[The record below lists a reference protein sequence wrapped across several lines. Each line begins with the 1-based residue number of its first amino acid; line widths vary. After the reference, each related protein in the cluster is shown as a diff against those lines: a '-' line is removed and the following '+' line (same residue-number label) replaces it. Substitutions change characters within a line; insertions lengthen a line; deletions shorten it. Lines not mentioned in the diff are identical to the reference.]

1 MEEIRVLLAD
11 DHPSFR
17 EGLERLLREE
27 EDVEVVGQ
35 SSDGQEAVTM
45 SRDLHPDVVILDVS
59 MPKLNGVEATKQIK
73 EACPDTSIL
82 ILSAYD
88 NNPYVLSAIEYG
100 ADGYLL
106 KSARYQEV
114 ITAIRAVHGG
124 GKVLDSAVANKVF
137 SQLGGGKA
145 DTGAGKAPQQLHP
158 RELEV
163 LKVAAKGLSNKEIS
177 QELSISVFTV
187 QTHMVNILQK
197 LEANSRTEAVLR
209 ALKEGWLTMDDLP

>member
-1 MEEIRVLLAD
+1 MEKIRVLLAD

-27 EDVEVVGQ
+27 ADVEVVGQ
-35 SSDGQEAVTM
+35 ASDGQEAVDM
-45 SRDLHPDVVILDVS
+45 ARNLHPDVVILDVS

-73 EACPDTSIL
+73 EACPETSIL

-124 GKVLDSAVANKVF
+124 GKVLDSAVAKKVF
-137 SQLGGGKA
+137 SQLGGRA
-145 DTGAGKAPQQLHP
+145 NTGAGKASQQLHP

-163 LKVAAKGLSNKEIS
+163 LKVAAKGMSNKEIS

-209 ALKEGWLTMDDLP
+209 ALKEGWITMDDLP

>member
-1 MEEIRVLLAD
+1 MEKIRVLLAD

-27 EDVEVVGQ
+27 ADVEVVGQ
-35 SSDGQEAVTM
+35 ASDGQEAVDM
-45 SRDLHPDVVILDVS
+45 ARNLHPDVVILDVS

-73 EACPDTSIL
+73 EACPETSIL

-124 GKVLDSAVANKVF
+124 GKVLDSAVAKKVF
-137 SQLGGGKA
+137 SQLGGRA
-145 DTGAGKAPQQLHP
+145 NTGAGKASQQLHP

-163 LKVAAKGLSNKEIS
+163 LKVAAKGMSNKEIS

-187 QTHMVNILQK
+187 QTHIVNILQK

-209 ALKEGWLTMDDLP
+209 ALKEGWITMDDLP

>member
-1 MEEIRVLLAD
+1 MGKIRVLLAD

-27 EDVEVVGQ
+27 TDVEVVGQ
-35 SSDGQEAVTM
+35 ANDGHEAIAM
-45 SRDLHPDVVILDVS
+45 ARDLHPDVVILDVS
-59 MPKLNGVEATKQIK
+59 MPKINGVEATKQIK
-73 EACPDTSIL
+73 EVCPDTSIL

-114 ITAIRAVHGG
+114 ITAIRAVYAGD
-124 GKVLDSAVANKVF
+124 KVLDSAVAKKVF
-137 SQLGGGKA
+137 SQLSGGK
-145 DTGAGKAPQQLHP
+145 TEAGKAKTSQQLHP

-163 LKVAAKGLSNKEIS
+163 LKLAAKGFSNKEIS
-177 QELSISVFTV
+177 KELSISVFTV

-197 LEANSRTEAVLR
+197 LDASSRTEAVLR
-209 ALKEGWLTMDDLP
+209 ALKEGWITMEDLP

>member
-1 MEEIRVLLAD
+1 MHKIRVLLAD

-27 EDVEVVGQ
+27 EDIEVVGQ
-35 SSDGQEAVTM
+35 SSDGLEAVNM
-45 SRDLHPDVVILDVS
+45 SRDLRPDVVILDVS

-73 EACPDTSIL
+73 EACPDTSVL

-114 ITAIRAVHGG
+114 ITAIRAVYSG
-124 GKVLDSAVANKVF
+124 GKVLDSTVASKVF

-145 DTGAGKAPQQLHP
+145 DTGAGKDPQQLHP

-163 LKVAAKGLSNKEIS
+163 LRVAARGLSNKEIS
-177 QELSISVFTV
+177 HELSISVFTV

-197 LEANSRTEAVLR
+197 LDANSRTEAVLR

>member
-1 MEEIRVLLAD
+1 MEKIRVLLAD

-27 EDVEVVGQ
+27 EDVQVVGQ
-35 SSDGQEAVTM
+35 SSDGQEAVNM
-45 SRDLHPDVVILDVS
+45 ARDLHPDVVILDVS
-59 MPKLNGVEATKQIK
+59 MPKLNGVEATKRIK

-114 ITAIRAVHGG
+114 ITAIRAVYGG
-124 GKVLDSAVANKVF
+124 GKVLDSSVASKVF
-137 SQLGGGKA
+137 SQLRGGKA
-145 DTGAGKAPQQLHP
+145 DKDTGKAPQKLHP

-163 LKVAAKGLSNKEIS
+163 LKVAARGLSNKEIA

-187 QTHMVNILQK
+187 QTHVVNILQK

>member
-1 MEEIRVLLAD
+1 MKKIRVLLAD

-27 EDVEVVGQ
+27 ADVEVVGQ
-35 SSDGQEAVTM
+35 ASDGQEAVDM
-45 SRDLHPDVVILDVS
+45 ARNLHPDVVILDVS

-73 EACPDTSIL
+73 EACPETSIL

-124 GKVLDSAVANKVF
+124 GKVLDSAVAKKVF
-137 SQLGGGKA
+137 SQLGGRA
-145 DTGAGKAPQQLHP
+145 NTGAGKASQQLHP

-163 LKVAAKGLSNKEIS
+163 LKVAAKGMSNKEIS

-209 ALKEGWLTMDDLP
+209 ALKEGWITMDDLP

>member
-1 MEEIRVLLAD
+1 MEKIRVLLAD

-27 EDVEVVGQ
+27 ADVEVVGQ
-35 SSDGQEAVTM
+35 ASDGQEAVAM
-45 SRDLHPDVVILDVS
+45 ARDLHPDVVILDVS

-114 ITAIRAVHGG
+114 ITAIRAVQGG
-124 GKVLDSAVANKVF
+124 GKVLDSAVADKVF
-137 SQLGGGKA
+137 SQLSRGKT
-145 DTGAGKAPQQLHP
+145 DAGTIKDPQQLHP

-177 QELSISVFTV
+177 MELSISVFTV

-197 LEANSRTEAVLR
+197 LGANSRTEAVLR
-209 ALKEGWLTMDDLP
+209 ALKEGWIAMDDLP

>member
-1 MEEIRVLLAD
+1 MEKIRLLLAD

-35 SSDGQEAVTM
+35 SSDGQEAVNM
-45 SRDLHPDVVILDVS
+45 SRELHPDVVILDVS

-73 EACPDTSIL
+73 ESCPDTAIL

-114 ITAIRAVHGG
+114 ITAIRAVRGG

-137 SQLGGGKA
+137 SQLSGGKFEKDA
-145 DTGAGKAPQQLHP
+145 LKSPQQLHP

-163 LKVAAKGLSNKEIS
+163 LKVAARGLSNKEIA